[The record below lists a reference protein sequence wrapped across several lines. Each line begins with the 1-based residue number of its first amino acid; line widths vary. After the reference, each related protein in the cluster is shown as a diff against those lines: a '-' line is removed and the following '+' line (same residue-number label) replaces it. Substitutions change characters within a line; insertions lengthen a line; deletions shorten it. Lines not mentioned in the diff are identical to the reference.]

1 MTVRSRYT
9 YRMKARHLANLTR
22 MSCQSA
28 LPIAQAATGAARII
42 LTRRYID
49 RQENR

>member
-9 YRMKARHLANLTR
+9 YGMKARHLATLTR

-28 LPIAQAATGAARII
+28 LPIVQAAAGAARII
-42 LTRRYID
+42 LTRHYID

>member
-9 YRMKARHLANLTR
+9 PAMKIRHLAALAR
-22 MSCQSA
+22 MTWDSA
-28 LPIAQAATGAARII
+28 RPVLSAAAGAARII

>member
-9 YRMKARHLANLTR
+9 YLMKARHLATLAR
-22 MSCQSA
+22 MACQSA
-28 LPIAQAATGAARII
+28 LPIVQAAAGAARII

-49 RQENR
+49 RQEKP